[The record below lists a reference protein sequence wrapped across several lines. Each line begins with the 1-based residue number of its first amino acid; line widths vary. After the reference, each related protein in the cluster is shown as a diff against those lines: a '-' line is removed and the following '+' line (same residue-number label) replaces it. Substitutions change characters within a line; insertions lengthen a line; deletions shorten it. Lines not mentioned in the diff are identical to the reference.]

1 MGNAVNE
8 RSKDFLVS
16 TADVAFIVN
25 GMLAFTGTTSLN
37 TSISVSMEDQEITG
51 GKGNKTL
58 YKYKYGRKLA
68 PSIEMAEWNLAYIA
82 ANVGSTVFEGL
93 KDVFAV
99 AECVTLTNG
108 VGTLKKTPVG
118 KVFVEKADGST
129 VEITPVSSTIT
140 VGNVNGTVLATYQYS
155 TNVKRVTIDAEST
168 PFVGRLVMSADKH
181 NNKKGKV
188 GEVQIEVPSF
198 QLNGTFD
205 ISLEASG
212 TTTTKLEGDALA
224 VDGAS
229 CSDGSVYAYISE
241 IPSVESTVAVND
253 LAVTPAVIE
262 IAVNEEKKLNII
274 GIKGGLYSNVAID
287 AKDCV
292 ISSDASE
299 TATVSDGVVKG
310 VKEGTT
316 YINVTYG
323 DAKDVVKVTV
333 TPAS

>member
-1 MGNAVNE
+1 MGNTVNE

-16 TADVAFIVN
+16 TADVAFFVN
-25 GMLAFTGTTSLN
+25 DILAFTGTTSLN

-108 VGTLKKTPVG
+108 VGTLKKTPIG

-129 VEITPVSSTIT
+129 VEITPVGSTIT
-140 VGNVNGTVLATYQYS
+140 VGDINGTVLATYQYN

-241 IPSVESTVAVND
+241 IPSIASTVAVND
-253 LAVTPAVIE
+253 LAVTPAVIN

-292 ISSDASE
+292 ITSDDASK
-299 TATVSDGVVKG
+299 ATVTNGVVKG
-310 VKEGTT
+310 IQTGTT
-316 YINVTYG
+316 YINVSYG
-323 DAKDVVKVTV
+323 KVKDVVKVTV
-333 TPAS
+333 A

>member
-1 MGNAVNE
+1 MG

-16 TADVAFIVN
+16 TADVAFFVN
-25 GMLAFTGTTSLN
+25 DMLAFTGTTSLN

-68 PSIEMAEWNLAYIA
+68 PSIEMAQWSLAYIA

-99 AECVTLTNG
+99 AECVTLTKG
-108 VGTLKKTPVG
+108 VGTLKKVPVG
-118 KVFVEKADGST
+118 KVYIENADGST
-129 VEITPVSSTIT
+129 AEITPVGSTIT
-140 VGNVNGTVLATYQYS
+140 VGDTDDTILATYQYS

-188 GEVQIEVPSF
+188 AEVQIEVPSF

-205 ISLEASG
+205 ISLESSG

-224 VDGAS
+224 VEGTS

-253 LAVTPAVIE
+253 IAVTPAVIN
-262 IAVNEEKKLNII
+262 IAVDETKALSII
-274 GIKGGLYSNVAID
+274 GIKGGLYSNVGID
-287 AKDCV
+287 VADCV
-292 ISSDASE
+292 ITSDE
-299 TATVSDGVVKG
+299 PGTATVADGIVTG
-310 VKEGTT
+310 VATGTT
-316 YINVTYG
+316 YINVSYG

-333 TPAS
+333 A

>member
-1 MGNAVNE
+1 MGTTNE

-16 TADVAFIVN
+16 TADVAFFVN
-25 GMLAFTGTTSLN
+25 DVLAFTGTTSLN

-58 YKYKYGRKLA
+58 YKFKYGRKLA
-68 PSIEMAEWNLAYIA
+68 PSIEMAEWNLSYIA

-99 AECVTLTNG
+99 AECVTLTKG
-108 VGTLKKTPVG
+108 VGTLKKVPVG
-118 KVFVEKADGST
+118 KVFIEKADGST
-129 VEITPVSSTIT
+129 AEITPVGSTIT
-140 VGNVNGTVLATYQYS
+140 IGNEEGTVLVTYQYS

-212 TTTTKLEGDALA
+212 STTTKLEGDALA
-224 VDGAS
+224 VEGAS
-229 CSDGSVYAYISE
+229 CSDGSVYAYITE
-241 IPSVESTVAVND
+241 IPSQASTVSVSD
-253 LAVTPAVIE
+253 IAVTPAVINLAATE
-262 IAVNEEKKLNII
+262 TKNISVI
-274 GIKGGLYSNVAID
+274 GIKGGLYSNVGID
-287 AKDCV
+287 VADCV
-292 ISSDASE
+292 ITSDDSKV
-299 TATVSDGVVKG
+299 ATVTNGVVTA
-310 VKEGTT
+310 VATGTT
-316 YINVTYG
+316 YINVDYNG
-323 DAKDVVKVTV
+323 IKDIVKVV
-333 TPAS
+333 VA

>member
-1 MGNAVNE
+1 MGNVKND

-16 TADVAFIVN
+16 TADVAFFVN
-25 GMLAFTGTTSLN
+25 DMLAFTGTTSLN
-37 TSISVSMEDQEITG
+37 TSISVSMEDQEIAG

-82 ANVGSTVFEGL
+82 ANVGSTIFEGL

-108 VGTLKKTPVG
+108 IGTLKKVPTGKVYVENPDGSTTEVTPVG
-118 KVFVEKADGST
+118 
-129 VEITPVSSTIT
+129 STIA
-140 VGNVNGTVLATYQYS
+140 VGNADGTVLATYQYS

-198 QLNGTFD
+198 QLSGTFD

-212 TTTTKLEGDALA
+212 TTTTKLDGDALA
-224 VDGAS
+224 VEGAS
-229 CSDGSVYAYISE
+229 CSDGSVYAYITE
-241 IPSVESTVAVND
+241 IASAESAITVSD
-253 LAVTPAVIE
+253 IAVTPAVINLASGE
-262 IAVNEEKKLNII
+262 TKTLSIVGLR
-274 GIKGGLYSNVAID
+274 GGLYSNVGID
-287 AKDCV
+287 VADCV
-292 ISSDASE
+292 ITSEDAAV
-299 TATVSDGVVKG
+299 ATVTDGVVTG
-310 VKEGTT
+310 VGAGTT
-316 YINVTYG
+316 YINVAYG
-323 DAKDVVKVTV
+323 EIKDVVKVTV
-333 TPAS
+333 A